1 MKTVTYDET
10 KWVLVPVEPT
20 DEMVEA
26 AWDSD
31 AADYVGEHK
40 RIHSLGLAWS
50 AMLAAAPSAQGV
62 DGLPQPFG
70 YIEPRPDLSGYE
82 VFDDPGPRRA
92 AIWNM
97 HGMQQ
102 ALAQQPAAVD
112 EAMVMVPKRDALILA
127 NFANFAKAHGG
138 AMEQLAARRI
148 ASLATQHQE
157 PKP

>member
-50 AMLAAAPSAQGV
+50 AMLAAAP
-62 DGLPQPFG
+62 QPG
-70 YIEPRPDLSGYE
+70 KE
-82 VFDDPGPRRA
+82 VSRG
-92 AIWNM
+92 
-97 HGMQQ
+97 
-102 ALAQQPAAVD
+102 
-112 EAMVMVPKRDALILA
+112 
-127 NFANFAKAHGG
+127 
-138 AMEQLAARRI
+138 
-148 ASLATQHQE
+148 
-157 PKP
+157 

>member
-50 AMLAAAPSAQGV
+50 AMIAAAPSAQGV
-62 DGLPQPFG
+62 GC
-70 YIEPRPDLSGYE
+70 
-82 VFDDPGPRRA
+82 A
-92 AIWNM
+92 
-97 HGMQQ
+97 
-102 ALAQQPAAVD
+102 
-112 EAMVMVPKRDALILA
+112 
-127 NFANFAKAHGG
+127 
-138 AMEQLAARRI
+138 
-148 ASLATQHQE
+148 
-157 PKP
+157 